1 MEEKMK
7 ISEAELE
14 VLQVLWEGR
23 GTPQN
28 TGCLR
33 PFGKQ
38 QMEIQ
43 HRRHTASAYGGK
55 RRGCVGKEKP
65 YHLLS
70 PSLGAGSLSEG
81 TDGNTH

>member
-7 ISEAELE
+7 ISEFFEYNNQ
-14 VLQVLWEGR
+14 QVL
-23 GTPQN
+23 
-28 TGCLR
+28 
-33 PFGKQ
+33 
-38 QMEIQ
+38 Q

-55 RRGCVGKEKP
+55 RRGCIGKEKP

-70 PSLGAGSLSEG
+70 PSLGTGSLSEG